1 MSQRAVFPAIPRGL
15 EDVHGSGLETL
26 AERNQFATKAA
37 VIRGRSRPILQH
49 ASVAPFPAEARD
61 AEAATNHV
69 KQKRWHER
77 AREMGR
83 AASTAQRGRAK
94 LRPGLELAVQKGIS
108 R

>member
-1 MSQRAVFPAIPRGL
+1 A
-15 EDVHGSGLETL
+15 SGESGK
-26 AERNQFATKAA
+26 QKGPTKAA

-83 AASTAQRGRAK
+83 AASIAQLGRAQ
-94 LRPGLELAVQKGIS
+94 LRPGLELAVQRKGIS
-108 R
+108 RCADHSRRVKSG